1 MCIKLSKSNMEIL
14 LENDCTSH
22 LFRRNVSS
30 VTGIYLLLF
39 FFYKHSLLLNI
50 HLLLYLQFLHSI
62 V

>member
-30 VTGIYLLLF
+30 VTGIYLFIF
-39 FFYKHSLLLNI
+39 FLHSLLLNI